1 MKGFFLNITLLVLV
15 IYGFSSSGCKPTPN
29 ISGVV
34 IDENGPVAGATVRI
48 QATTNATL
56 TDSNGRFVL
65 TGLSVGESVTVSAWK
80 DGYYCAKVDNRSIRL
95 ISPPAS
101 NVSLTLRLYQTY
113 DNPDYTWVPPTGE
126 DSCASCKLAVTEV
139 WLNNAHAG
147 SANNPRFL
155 SMYNG
160 TDVEGDPSGPGFKL
174 DWPDSAGNCAACH
187 IPGAAVND
195 PNGIDPNEVTG
206 VDTFGVHCDYCH
218 KVADVYLNYI
228 TGLPYENMPGV
239 LSSDVRRPFPDDP
252 ERYQLFFGTFDDDN
266 VPEED
271 TYLPLIEKSEFCAPC
286 HFGKVYGNTL
296 IYNSFG
302 EWLESTYSD
311 PETGMTCQECHMPS
325 PTIYNGEPL
334 TNVSPRKGG
343 VERDPLTIHAHLQ
356 LGAMDTEFLQN
367 ALTMEVD
374 AAQED
379 DTVTVNVTIT
389 NDNTG
394 HHIPTDS
401 PLRHMILLVQAKDES
416 GEELLQLDGPVVPEW
431 GGEGDPDEGYYAGQ
445 PGKAYA
451 KVLQELKAGPVPK
464 IPVIPTGAYWNKT
477 QIVSDNRIAAFASDN
492 STYTFRTPENGTTG
506 VTVTLL
512 FRRAFIEL
520 MDQKGWDTPDIIM
533 AQQSISLED

>member
-1 MKGFFLNITLLVLV
+1 MKGFFLNINLLVLA
-15 IYGFSSSGCKPTPN
+15 IYGFSSSGCEPTPY

-34 IDENGPVAGATVRI
+34 IDEIGPVASATVRI

-56 TDSNGRFVL
+56 TDSNGRFLL
-65 TGLSVGESVTVSAWK
+65 TGISVGESVTVSAWK
-80 DGYYCAKVDNRSIRL
+80 DGYYCAKVDNRSRRL
-95 ISPPAS
+95 ISPPATD
-101 NVSLTLRLYQTY
+101 VSLTLRLYQTY
-113 DNPDYTWVPPTGE
+113 DNPDYTWMPPTGE
-126 DSCASCKLAVTEV
+126 KSCASCKLAVTEV

-147 SANNPRFL
+147 SANNSRFL

-160 TDVEGDPSGPGFKL
+160 TDVNGNQSGPGFKI
-174 DWPDSAGNCAACH
+174 DYPDSAGICAACH
-187 IPGAAVND
+187 IPGAAVDD

-206 VDTFGVHCDYCH
+206 PDTFGIHCDYCH
-218 KVADVYLNYI
+218 KVADVYLDDSS
-228 TGLPYENMPGV
+228 GLPYKDMPGV
-239 LSSDVRRPFPDDP
+239 LSSDIRRPFPDDP

-271 TYLPLIEKSEFCAPC
+271 TYLPLIEESQFCAPC
-286 HFGKVYGNTL
+286 HFGNVFGDT
-296 IYNSFG
+296 IVYNSFG
-302 EWLESTYSD
+302 EWLESSYSD
-311 PETGMTCQECHMPS
+311 PETGMTCQDCHMPS

-334 TNVSPRKGG
+334 TNVAPRKGG
-343 VERDPLTIHAHLQ
+343 IERDPLTIHAHLQ
-356 LGAMDTEFLQN
+356 LGAMDSEFLQN
-367 ALTMEVD
+367 AVTMEVD
-374 AAQED
+374 ATRED
-379 DTVTVNVTIT
+379 DTVTVNVSIT

-416 GEELLQLDGPVVPEW
+416 GEELLPLDGPIVPEW
-431 GGEGDPDEGYYAGQ
+431 VGEGNPDERYYAGL

-451 KVLQELKAGPVPK
+451 KVLQEMRTG
-464 IPVIPTGAYWNKT
+464 VIPSGAYWNKT

-520 MDQKGWDTPDIIM
+520 MDQKGWNTPDIIM
-533 AQQSISLED
+533 AQESISIGDGD